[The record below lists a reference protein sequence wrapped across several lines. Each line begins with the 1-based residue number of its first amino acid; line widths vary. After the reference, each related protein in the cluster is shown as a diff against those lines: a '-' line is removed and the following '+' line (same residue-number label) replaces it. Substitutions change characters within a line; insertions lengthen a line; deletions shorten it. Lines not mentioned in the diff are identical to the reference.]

1 MIKVSQVAIQVHSH
15 KIEAKSGVAYQ
26 NRSEYLRMFISDW
39 LRARKLQLGDFN
51 RFVFQEFLEPVRD
64 LKVVGEKAFAVGVSL
79 EYPDVVL
86 ETAEDV
92 HRYFVRKY
100 LEGFKRVD
108 AHFNLQLTA
117 ELREAI
123 DREYASGEY
132 FYEKKLA
139 GKRIDGKSVQ
149 LFDHYTHEEY
159 TLIMRTKVGSQV
171 EERVLFRFEPDV
183 FRVKYRIKKCEISP
197 EGVRVLNS
205 VGKETLYYAF
215 GSD

>member
-1 MIKVSQVAIQVHSH
+1 MRITQVAITLSNFRF
-15 KIEAKSGVAYQ
+15 SGMERKRYHELSV
-26 NRSEYLRMFISDW
+26 YLSMWISDW
-39 LRARKLQLGDFN
+39 LKPKKLELGEFN
-51 RFVFQEFLEPVRD
+51 RFVFQEFVEPAED

-86 ETAEDV
+86 VTAEDV

-100 LEGFKRVD
+100 LEGFERVD
-108 AHFNLQLTA
+108 THFNLQLTA

-139 GKRIDGKSVQ
+139 SKRIDGKSVQ